1 MIGDR
6 ATAGVLETSD
16 AGVVS
21 GPQSP
26 GKSAAAGSRATGASG
41 PWLVVVIVCVAQ
53 SMVVLDATIVNVALP
68 SIQRGLRFSPSNL
81 QWVINMYTLIFGG
94 FMLLGGR
101 AGDLIGRKRV
111 FGAGIVLFSGASLL
125 NGLAQSSGM
134 LIAGRG
140 LQGLGGALL
149 APAVLSI
156 ITTTFNNGKDRAKA
170 LVIWSAIAA
179 GGGAVGLLLGGV
191 LTDLASW
198 RWIFFVNVP
207 VGVALGVATVRFVPE
222 SRSALT
228 QRTFDL
234 PGAVTVTAGLV
245 VLVFAIVKSNSYGWG
260 SPRTIGL
267 LATGVVLL
275 AGFLALERRS
285 PAPLMRLGIFRLR
298 GLAAAD
304 LTLLL
309 TAAAVFATF
318 FFVSLYLQQILG
330 YSPLRAGVSFL
341 PLSAG
346 IATGATVARKLVPR
360 LGVHVV
366 PVIGLALATA
376 GMIVLSQVPVHGRY
390 VSDLLPGILPLG
402 LGLGLTFVP
411 ITLAGTSEVSGE
423 DAGLAS
429 GLLNTA
435 QQVGGSIGLAILATL
450 ATSRTTSLLHGTVT
464 AGSVPAARVSG
475 FHVAFIA
482 AAVLLGA
489 AWTVAALQLRIA
501 PRRRAQ
507 TCGRADRSRRP
518 SGRVR
523 AVRTRRDHQHER
535 TRRRR
540 MRACRKKANHPR
552 SFDVGQRSRTGPA
565 AMRPN
570 SKVAV
575 PVVTT
580 GSCAANWRSACSS
593 SVSTTAS
600 P

>member
-6 ATAGVLETSD
+6 TAASLVEASD
-16 AGVVS
+16 VAVVS
-21 GPQSP
+21 GPRSP
-26 GKSAAAGSRATGASG
+26 GKSAVTGGRATGTSN

-53 SMVVLDATIVNVALP
+53 FMVVLDATIVNVALP
-68 SIQRGLRFSPSNL
+68 SIQRGLRFSPSSL
-81 QWVINMYTLIFGG
+81 QWVINTYTLIFGG

-111 FGAGIVLFSGASLL
+111 FGAGIVVFSGASLL

-156 ITTTFNNGKDRAKA
+156 ITTTFSDATDRAKA
-170 LVIWSAIAA
+170 LAIWSAIAA

-207 VGVALGVATVRFVPE
+207 VGVALAAATARFVPE
-222 SRSALT
+222 SRSELT
-228 QRTFDL
+228 NRTFDL
-234 PGAVTVTAGLV
+234 PGAVSVTAGLV

-260 SPRTIGL
+260 STRTIGL
-267 LATGVVLL
+267 LAAGVVLL
-275 AGFLALERRS
+275 AGFLAVERRS
-285 PAPLMRLGIFRLR
+285 PAPLMRLSIFRLPS
-298 GLAAAD
+298 LAAAD

-309 TAAAVFATF
+309 TSAAVFATF

-330 YSPLRAGVSFL
+330 YRPLSAGVAFL
-341 PLSAG
+341 PFSAG

-360 LGVHVV
+360 LGVRVV

-376 GMIVLSQVPVHGRY
+376 GMIVLTQLPVHGRY
-390 VSDLLPGILPLG
+390 VSNLLPGILPLG
-402 LGLGLTFVP
+402 LGMGLTFVP
-411 ITLAGTSEVSGE
+411 ITLAGTSGVRGE

-450 ATSRTTSLLHGTVT
+450 ATSRTTSLLHGPV
-464 AGSVPAARVSG
+464 APGSVPAARVSG

-489 AWTVAALQLRIA
+489 AWTVAALQLRA
-501 PRRRAQ
+501 RRVSEPKRVDVPRDLA
-507 TCGRADRSRRP
+507 A
-518 SGRVR
+518 R
-523 AVRTRRDHQHER
+523 AVGCAQCAPVAITSTSER
-535 TRRRR
+535 LTSTS
-540 MRACRKKANHPR
+540 ANGSATAPHP
-552 SFDVGQRSRTGPA
+552 
-565 AMRPN
+565 
-570 SKVAV
+570 
-575 PVVTT
+575 
-580 GSCAANWRSACSS
+580 
-593 SVSTTAS
+593 
-600 P
+600 

>member
-1 MIGDR
+1 LR
-6 ATAGVLETSD
+6 SSSSGVR
-16 AGVVS
+16 
-21 GPQSP
+21 
-26 GKSAAAGSRATGASG
+26 SAATGGRATGAG
-41 PWLVVVIVCVAQ
+41 DPWLVIVIVCVAQ
-53 SMVVLDATIVNVALP
+53 FMVVLDATIVNVALP
-68 SIQRGLRFSPSNL
+68 SIQRGLRFSPSSL

-101 AGDLIGRKRV
+101 AGDPIGRKRV

-140 LQGLGGALL
+140 LLGGALL

-156 ITTTFNNGKDRAKA
+156 ITTSFSDAKDRA
-170 LVIWSAIAA
+170 IWSAIAA
-179 GGGAVGLLLGGV
+179 GGRAVGLLLGGV

-207 VGVALGVATVRFVPE
+207 VGVALAIATVRFVPE
-222 SRSALT
+222 SRSQLAD
-228 QRTFDL
+228 RTFDL
-234 PGAVTVTAGLV
+234 PGAVAVTSGLV

-267 LATGVVLL
+267 LAAGVLLL

-285 PAPLMRLGIFRLR
+285 RAPLMRLGIFRLR

-330 YSPLRAGVSFL
+330 YRPLSAGAAFL
-341 PLSAG
+341 PFSAG

-360 LGVHVV
+360 IGVHVV
-366 PVIGLALATA
+366 PVIGLALASA
-376 GMIVLSQVPVHGRY
+376 GMVVLTQLPVHGRY
-390 VSDLLPGILPLG
+390 LSNLLPGLLPLG

-435 QQVGGSIGLAILATL
+435 QQVGGSIGLAILSTL
-450 ATSRTTSLLHGTVT
+450 AASRTTSLLHGPVT

-489 AWTVAALQLRIA
+489 AWTVAALQLRT
-501 PRRRAQ
+501 R
-507 TCGRADRSRRP
+507 
-518 SGRVR
+518 RVR
-523 AVRTRRDHQHER
+523 EPKNVDVPRDLAARAVGCAQC
-535 TRRRR
+535 
-540 MRACRKKANHPR
+540 AP
-552 SFDVGQRSRTGPA
+552 
-565 AMRPN
+565 
-570 SKVAV
+570 VAV
-575 PVVTT
+575 T
-580 GSCAANWRSACSS
+580 SASAPAQH
-593 SVSTTAS
+593 VRQ
-600 P
+600 

>member
-1 MIGDR
+1 LIGDR
-6 ATAGVLETSD
+6 SIARVIEADD
-16 AGVVS
+16 AAVVS
-21 GPQSP
+21 GPHSP
-26 GKSAAAGSRATGASG
+26 GKSAVVGGRAAGASG

-53 SMVVLDATIVNVALP
+53 FMVVLDATIVNVALP
-68 SIQRGLRFSPSNL
+68 SVQRGLRFGPSSL

-94 FMLLGGR
+94 FILLGGR

-125 NGLAQSSGM
+125 NGLAQSTGI

-156 ITTTFNNGKDRAKA
+156 ITTTFSDASDRARA
-170 LVIWSAIAA
+170 LAIWSAIAA

-207 VGVALGVATVRFVPE
+207 IGVALVVATARFVPE
-222 SRSALT
+222 SRPQLAN
-228 QRTFDL
+228 RTFDL
-234 PGAVTVTAGLV
+234 PGAVSVTAGLV
-245 VLVFAIVKSNSYGWG
+245 VLVFAIVKSQSYGWG

-267 LATGVVLL
+267 LAAGVVLL

-285 PAPLMRLGIFRLR
+285 PAPLMPLNIFRR
-298 GLAAAD
+298 RSLAAAD
-304 LTLLL
+304 VTLLL

-330 YSPLRAGVSFL
+330 YRPLSAGAAFL
-341 PLSAG
+341 PFSAG

-360 LGVHVV
+360 LGVGVV
-366 PVIGLALATA
+366 PLIGLALGTA
-376 GMIVLSQVPVHGRY
+376 GMIVLTQLPVHGRY
-390 VSDLLPGILPLG
+390 ASDVLPGLLPLG

-435 QQVGGSIGLAILATL
+435 QQVGGSIGLAILSTL
-450 ATSRTTSLLHGTVT
+450 AANRTTTLLHGPVT
-464 AGSVPAARVSG
+464 SGSVPAARVSG

-489 AWTVAALQLRIA
+489 AWTTAALQLRTRRVA
-501 PRRRAQ
+501 EPRRVDVPPDLA
-507 TCGRADRSRRP
+507 A
-518 SGRVR
+518 R
-523 AVRTRRDHQHER
+523 AVGCAQCAPVAVTNTGAHQ
-535 TRRRR
+535 
-540 MRACRKKANHPR
+540 
-552 SFDVGQRSRTGPA
+552 SRTFSDDP
-565 AMRPN
+565 
-570 SKVAV
+570 
-575 PVVTT
+575 TT
-580 GSCAANWRSACSS
+580 TRQ
-593 SVSTTAS
+593 

>member
-1 MIGDR
+1 MKYRLQRVALEGAGTRLIGKR
-6 ATAGVLETSD
+6 TTSSVLAASD
-16 AGVVS
+16 AVVAS
-21 GPQSP
+21 GPP
-26 GKSAAAGSRATGASG
+26 LPAKSAVIRGRATGTSN

-53 SMVVLDATIVNVALP
+53 FMVVLDATIVNVALP
-68 SIQRGLRFSPSNL
+68 SIQRGLRFSPSSL

-94 FMLLGGR
+94 FLLLGGR

-125 NGLAQSSGM
+125 NGVAQSSAM

-156 ITTTFNNGKDRAKA
+156 ITTTFSDTTDRAKA
-170 LVIWSAIAA
+170 LAIWSAISA

-207 VGVALGVATVRFVPE
+207 IGVALVVATVRFVPE
-222 SRSALT
+222 SRAELT

-234 PGAVTVTAGLV
+234 PGAAFVTAGLV
-245 VLVFAIVKSNSYGWG
+245 VLVFAIVKSQNYGWG
-260 SPRTIGL
+260 APRTIGL
-267 LATGVVLL
+267 LAAGVVLL
-275 AGFLALERRS
+275 AGFLAIERRS

-309 TAAAVFATF
+309 TSAAVFATF

-330 YSPLRAGVSFL
+330 YSPLRAGAGFL
-341 PLSAG
+341 PFSAG

-366 PVIGLALATA
+366 PLIGLALATA
-376 GMIVLSQVPVHGRY
+376 GMIVLTQLPVHGRY
-390 VSDLLPGILPLG
+390 ASNVLPGVLPLG

-411 ITLAGTSEVSGE
+411 ITLAGTSEVTGE

-435 QQVGGSIGLAILATL
+435 QQVGGSIGLALLSTL
-450 ATSRTTSLLHGTVT
+450 AATRTTSLLHGPVT
-464 AGSVPAARVSG
+464 PGLVVGARVSG
-475 FHVAFIA
+475 FQVAFTA

-489 AWTVAALQLRIA
+489 ALVVAALQLRTRGVDEPKRVDV
-501 PRRRAQ
+501 PRDLA
-507 TCGRADRSRRP
+507 A
-518 SGRVR
+518 R
-523 AVRTRRDHQHER
+523 AVGCAQC
-535 TRRRR
+535 
-540 MRACRKKANHPR
+540 AP
-552 SFDVGQRSRTGPA
+552 
-565 AMRPN
+565 
-570 SKVAV
+570 VAV
-575 PVVTT
+575 NNIRELQTST
-580 GSCAANWRSACSS
+580 SANRS
-593 SVSTTAS
+593 
-600 P
+600 PR